1 MRAPF
6 NTLSIHG
13 LKLRTRELCFREVF
27 AQEFSELVSPYKYV
41 TDERNTRRRSES
53 PGRQLRKELS
63 LGAVVVVVVPRPSMS
78 SVRLCHQKDYPRNEN
93 IGAVAVAIGH
103 PASYFPQRETQ
114 HTWKRKRWKRMK
126 LRALCDKGSKHVL
139 LKTVRFLPLC
149 AKLGAPSPHLTEK
162 GRQGER
168 ELQVK
173 LG

>member
-1 MRAPF
+1 MGAPF
-6 NTLSIHG
+6 NTLSLYG
-13 LKLRTRELCFREVF
+13 LQLRTRELETQVF

-63 LGAVVVVVVPRPSMS
+63 LGAVVVVVPRGRSAAYVIKKIIPATKTSVQWPSQS
-78 SVRLCHQKDYPRNEN
+78 
-93 IGAVAVAIGH
+93 AILRH
-103 PASYFPQRETQ
+103 IFRRERTQ
-114 HTWKRKRWKRMK
+114 HTWKRKRWKMMK

-162 GRQGER
+162 GRRGGR

-173 LG
+173 LGRS